1 MLEID
6 YRDFEIDCREIFGK
20 YLLEYNFKEIHNEES
35 EFESIYQ
42 KTYENEFWKIEISM
56 ISNFP
61 HIGVSFEFLSRE
73 NDYLK
78 NSLLDELL
86 GIDRKKITK
95 IHDRLFKEEYYNKS
109 SNEQYKIEMI
119 FCLEI
124 LELSYTQLMIGN
136 FTYNDYKNYIQ

>member
-6 YRDFEIDCREIFGK
+6 YRDFESDCREIFGK
-20 YLLEYNFKEIHNEES
+20 YLLEYNFKEIYDEEGD
-35 EFESIYQ
+35 FENTYQ
-42 KTYENEFWKIEISM
+42 KIYENEFWKIEISM

-61 HIGVSFEFLSRE
+61 HIGVSFEFLSKE
-73 NDYLK
+73 NDHMK

-86 GIDRKKITK
+86 EIGRKNNKKIY
-95 IHDRLFKEEYYNKS
+95 DRLFNKEYYNKS
-109 SNEQYKIEMI
+109 SNDRYKTQMI

-136 FTYNDYKNYIQ
+136 FTYTDYKNHIE